1 MHLSKDFASSKSIY
15 NLLKWMNIKISKV
28 YLFYQNKKQV
38 NKNLTDEIFDIWHL
52 RLPNFRVYQKNGLK
66 WVHKD
71 ILDF

>member
-1 MHLSKDFASSKSIY
+1 
-15 NLLKWMNIKISKV
+15 MNIRISKV

-52 RLPNFRVYQKNGLK
+52 RPPNFRVYQKNGLK